1 MKQAIYCHRSHLF
14 PPFSAINLVMT
25 TIVVGFGMAATGS
38 GLRDVRLRLPDNW
51 KMFVRPCFAGTG
63 SQVPMPPPTVQIGIF
78 CPLRCS
84 PKCMPPHCHPLPNLP
99 PRFWDAPSPSPSRQ
113 PL

>member
-1 MKQAIYCHRSHLF
+1 
-14 PPFSAINLVMT
+14 MT

-78 CPLRCS
+78 
-84 PKCMPPHCHPLPNLP
+84 
-99 PRFWDAPSPSPSRQ
+99 
-113 PL
+113 